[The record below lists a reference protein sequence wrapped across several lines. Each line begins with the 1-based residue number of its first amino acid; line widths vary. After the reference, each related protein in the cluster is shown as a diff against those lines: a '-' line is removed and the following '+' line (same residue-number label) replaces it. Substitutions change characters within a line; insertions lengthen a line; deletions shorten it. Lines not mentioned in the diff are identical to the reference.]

1 MATEQP
7 RPRSP
12 RPRVVLAALAIVAV
26 SGAFG
31 SQGISR
37 SGGGPGSAGSTGPAD
52 RAVPGVG
59 GIAQAMAATA
69 TGATEDSHAA
79 DPPRERRLRQRM
91 VEQQIRSRGVTSPQ
105 VLAAMTQ
112 VPRHLF
118 VPAAERGHAYEDHP
132 LPIGD
137 GQTISQPY
145 IVALMTALLGLP
157 PQSRVLEIGTG
168 SGYQAAV
175 LSRLAAQVYSV
186 EIVAELGTRARE
198 TLSRLGYE
206 NVQVRIADGY
216 RGWPEAAPFD
226 GILLTAAPH
235 AVPPPLIAQ
244 LKPGGRMVLPIGGFD
259 QDLIVLTKQP
269 DGTVKQEK
277 VLPVRFVP
285 MTGEAEGR
293 P

>member
-7 RPRSP
+7 RPRS
-12 RPRVVLAALAIVAV
+12 PRVVLAALAIVAV
-26 SGAFG
+26 SGTFG
-31 SQGISR
+31 SMGLVRSR
-37 SGGGPGSAGSTGPAD
+37 GSGGGAGSAGSAD
-52 RAVPGVG
+52 LAVPGVG

-69 TGATEDSHAA
+69 TEDSHVA

-105 VLAAMTQ
+105 VLAAMAQ

-118 VPAAERGHAYEDHP
+118 VPEGERGHAYEDHP
-132 LPIGD
+132 LPIGG

-186 EIVAELGTRARE
+186 EIVAELGARARE

-269 DGTVKQEK
+269 DGTVKEEK

>member
-1 MATEQP
+1 
-7 RPRSP
+7 
-12 RPRVVLAALAIVAV
+12 LAIVAV
-26 SGAFG
+26 AAALGSLGAP
-31 SQGISR
+31 GI
-37 SGGGPGSAGSTGPAD
+37 PGSARIAGSAGPGAI
-52 RAVPGVG
+52 AAPSVG

-69 TGATEDSHAA
+69 KDDNHAG

-91 VEQQIRSRGVTSPQ
+91 VEQQIRSRGVTSPR
-105 VLAAMTQ
+105 VLAAMEQ

-118 VPAAERGHAYEDHP
+118 VPDGERGQAYEDHP
-132 LPIGD
+132 LPIGG

-157 PQSRVLEIGTG
+157 PQARVLEVGTG

-175 LSRLAAQVYSV
+175 LSRVAAQVYSV
-186 EIVAELGTRARE
+186 EIVAELGARARE
-198 TLSRLGYE
+198 TLVRLGYD
-206 NVQVRIADGY
+206 NVQVRIGDGY

-259 QDLIVLTKQP
+259 QDLVVLTKQA
-269 DGTVKQEK
+269 DGTVKEEK

-285 MTGEAEGR
+285 MTGEAEGK
-293 P
+293 PY